1 MIKFFLKF
9 IFITL
14 LSAKPFSQE
23 LPDGLDDDKIDFAIP
38 GQTENMSEKDNTCD
52 TSPHSEL
59 LDLLNVKLKKFNP
72 VPEDSRGGEV
82 RGGSNQ
88 LTAEEVTTNSIR
100 FYAEQLKEVKPVKI
114 RIETFTSLGKGPLT
128 SLIDRSSK
136 VFLKHPTEC
145 KFFSLYGDQII
156 GSYAMSFDNILRL
169 YANAVNKN
177 NQIAQDFIRTQL
189 VPAPMSLDEAI
200 RSLYDDYGYQQNII
214 ESLLPEDVKN
224 LFFGENSLVS
234 IADVAESKLLAFSLL
249 GGKVDQ
255 FQSYE
260 IFIVAP
266 KSKKGLLGSNETIVI
281 SGTGEIYEVPLL
293 NIPLALNVMR
303 SLGFNAKIILI
314 THLYIQDDAFCRVGD
329 GGSWY
334 HYKGKIKKAGC
345 DFLSNAI
352 MALKDNSLNLSD
364 DYGTYKY
371 SIDRVSKILNN

>member
-1 MIKFFLKF
+1 M
-9 IFITL
+9 T
-14 LSAKPFSQE
+14 
-23 LPDGLDDDKIDFAIP
+23 
-38 GQTENMSEKDNTCD
+38 
-52 TSPHSEL
+52 
-59 LDLLNVKLKKFNP
+59 
-72 VPEDSRGGEV
+72 
-82 RGGSNQ
+82 
-88 LTAEEVTTNSIR
+88 
-100 FYAEQLKEVKPVKI
+100 
-114 RIETFTSLGKGPLT
+114 
-128 SLIDRSSK
+128 
-136 VFLKHPTEC
+136 
-145 KFFSLYGDQII
+145 
-156 GSYAMSFDNILRL
+156 FDNILRL
-169 YANAVNKN
+169 YANAVNKD

-249 GGKVDQ
+249 GGKIDK
-255 FQSYE
+255 FQNYE
-260 IFIVAP
+260 IFILAP

-281 SGTGEIYEVPLL
+281 SGSGQIYEVPLL

-314 THLYIQDDAFCRVGD
+314 THLHISNDSFCRVGD

-352 MALKDNSLNLSD
+352 MSLREKKLTLSD

-371 SIDRVSKILNN
+371 SIDRVNEILNN